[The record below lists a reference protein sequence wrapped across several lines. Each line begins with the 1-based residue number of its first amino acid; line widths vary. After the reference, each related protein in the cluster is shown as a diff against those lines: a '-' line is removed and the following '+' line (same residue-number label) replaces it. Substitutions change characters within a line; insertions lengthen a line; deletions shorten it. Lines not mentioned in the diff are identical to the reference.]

1 MANYNRTLG
10 FGSFPTRGGFI
21 DRIPYS
27 AAFDGTSGYLSKDFG
42 SAGNRRTLT
51 WSFWINTKSL
61 GDGSETAIQL
71 YG

>member
-42 SAGNRRTLT
+42 SAGNRRRL
-51 WSFWINTKSL
+51 FIKRK
-61 GDGSETAIQL
+61 IQMRIRVCSD
-71 YG
+71 